1 MRGLTIEQKRILDE
15 YRRGYKEQTGNVC
28 NSVDQLHH
36 AIYDKVCHINLF
48 ETIYQEINMYLW
60 DKTSKEVKV

>member
-1 MRGLTIEQKRILDE
+1 MRGFTIEQKRILDE
-15 YRRGYKEQTGNVC
+15 YRKGYKEQTGNVC

-36 AIYDKVCHINLF
+36 AIYDKVCNNNLF